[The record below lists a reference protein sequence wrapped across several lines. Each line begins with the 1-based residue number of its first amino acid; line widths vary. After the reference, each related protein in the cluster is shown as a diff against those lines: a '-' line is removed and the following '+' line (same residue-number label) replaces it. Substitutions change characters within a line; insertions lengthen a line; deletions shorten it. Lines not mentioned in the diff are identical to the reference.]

1 MGNELNL
8 VSPIPPSVNHYLAYR
23 TTISKSG
30 KAIGMSYRTSEAK
43 KYRREFADYVCNE
56 CESQSWDI
64 ELNAKQH
71 FYLDGWFY
79 FARIDCD
86 PNNYWKILIDAI
98 TDTQKIWV
106 DDNVVCERVMRIQ
119 YDAENPRVE
128 LKLHPV
134 EYVGV
139 FDNSNQLD
147 EFVNSNCIGCKRYKR
162 NCSVLRK
169 AIDGRIQK
177 EVCGM
182 NCSAMSPIVR
192 NG

>member
-1 MGNELNL
+1 MSNELKL
-8 VSPIPPSVNHYLAYR
+8 ISPIPPSVNHYLAYR

-43 KYRREFADYVCNE
+43 KYRKQFADYVCEE
-56 CESQSWDI
+56 CEKQGW
-64 ELNAKQH
+64 ELEPNTKQH

-79 FARIDCD
+79 FSRIDCD

-106 DDNVVCERVMRIQ
+106 DDNVVCERVNRIL
-119 YDAENPRVE
+119 YDPADPRVE
-128 LKLHPV
+128 LTIRPV

-139 FDNSNQLD
+139 FDNSDQLD
-147 EFVNSNCIGCKRYKR
+147 KFINTNCIGCTRYKR

-169 AIDGRIQK
+169 AVDGRIQN

-182 NCSAMSPIVR
+182 DCYVKKEAK

>member
-43 KYRREFADYVCNE
+43 KYRKEFANYVCNE

-139 FDNSNQLD
+139 FDSSNQLG